1 MKIVQLLLLN
11 PVFNYFM
18 DRTIEYFKRISNWG
32 AGKIFNWF
40 GFNKASCDTGN
51 NAIPEP
57 MIENQTTD
65 NMTQSPKPMIENQTT
80 DNMTQSPK
88 PMIENMILIVPG
100 GSKIVECIID
110 IVREYV
116 SHSNNTQRG
125 KYIIEAM
132 EEYTLTLQEQLEIL
146 AVEEPDMNEDMK
158 KRVVIRV
165 AINSCKSFL
174 KGKLNRTDAEKFV
187 ELLTR
192 SHSLLL

>member
-65 NMTQSPKPMIENQTT
+65 NMTQSPKPMIEN
-80 DNMTQSPK
+80 
-88 PMIENMILIVPG
+88 MILIVPG
-100 GSKIVECIID
+100 GSMIVECIIV

-116 SHSNNTQRG
+116 SRSKNTQRE